1 MSVGRSGSS
10 GAASVPFAAAL
21 REQIEALA
29 VTRFRTQ
36 DAVRTLEQECFIPYP
51 LERVSAVFREHFL
64 TLLPP
69 DLQRTQPLGD
79 GPLAVGSRFIA
90 TPMYLTR
97 PMVAVEIITL
107 NEERFAYAY
116 LEGGPFQGRNTVC
129 FSRDGLGT
137 IATVTLRYQFNGVLP
152 ALGWTILGGGRFHRR
167 LIAEGFKTLQRLLAG
182 GSDA

>member
-1 MSVGRSGSS
+1 LSGD
-10 GAASVPFAAAL
+10 ASAPVSAAL
-21 REQIEALA
+21 RERIGALA
-29 VTRFRTQ
+29 VTRFRPL

-51 LERVSAVFREHFL
+51 LERVSVVFRGRFL

-69 DLQRTQPLGD
+69 NLQRTQPIGD
-79 GPLAVGSRFIA
+79 GPLAVGSRLIA

-97 PMVAVEIITL
+97 PMVAVEIIAM

-137 IATVTLRYQFNGVLP
+137 IATVTLRYQFNGFLP

-182 GSDA
+182 GNDA